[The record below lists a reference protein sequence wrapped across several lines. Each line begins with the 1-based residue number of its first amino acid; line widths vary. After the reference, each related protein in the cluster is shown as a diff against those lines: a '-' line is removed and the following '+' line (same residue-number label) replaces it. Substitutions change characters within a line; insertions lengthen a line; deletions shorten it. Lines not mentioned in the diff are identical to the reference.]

1 MGLVV
6 KLDGA
11 SKRNVGAIVASLV
24 LIGAII
30 AGIVQ
35 GVTAPVPDRAG
46 HHPGRTRRQAG
57 R

>member
-30 AGIVQ
+30 AGMVQ
-35 GVTAPVPDRAG
+35 GVTAPVSDRAG